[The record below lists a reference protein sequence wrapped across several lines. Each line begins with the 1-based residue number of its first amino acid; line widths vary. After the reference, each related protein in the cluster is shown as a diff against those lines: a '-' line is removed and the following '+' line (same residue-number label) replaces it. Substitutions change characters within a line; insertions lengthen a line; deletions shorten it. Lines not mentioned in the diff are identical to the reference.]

1 MSSLTVAC
9 VKEGQKYDHRY
20 VNALYGM
27 LSSYLSDDFTF
38 LCFTENS
45 EKILDDVD
53 VRPLPEPRSIGWWN
67 KCLLFKP
74 GLLSG
79 RVLYLDLD
87 MIIVND
93 LSHYLTG
100 DSELLLLENSFM
112 LNGVVH
118 RRINTS
124 MMYWN
129 DDDDRASKIHH
140 TYVSRKAD
148 YDSDAYLA
156 WPSTRDIGDQ
166 QVVLDSGVKFDF
178 FKSDRIEYFKYLQGS
193 GDISG
198 KFDLIVCKG
207 KRQEE
212 HLLHPLVKKFWSP
225 FAETDFR

>member
-1 MSSLTVAC
+1 MSSLTVVC
-9 VKEGQKYDHRY
+9 VKEGKKYDHRY
-20 VNALYGM
+20 VNALCRM
-27 LSSYLSDDFTF
+27 LSSFLSEEFHF
-38 LCFTENS
+38 VCFTENS
-45 EKILDDVD
+45 GQIAEQVE
-53 VRPLPEPRSIGWWN
+53 VRNLPEPRSTGWWN

-87 MIIVND
+87 MIVVND
-93 LSHYLTG
+93 LAPYLKG
-100 DSELLLLENSFM
+100 DSELLVLENSFL

-129 DDDDRASKIHH
+129 ADNLHASKIHD

-178 FKSDRIEYFKYLQGS
+178 FKSDRIEYFKYIQDM
-193 GDISG
+193 GDIAG
-198 KFDLIVCKG
+198 KLDLIVCKG

-212 HLLHPLVKKFWSP
+212 HLLNPLVKKFWRP
-225 FAETDFR
+225 FV